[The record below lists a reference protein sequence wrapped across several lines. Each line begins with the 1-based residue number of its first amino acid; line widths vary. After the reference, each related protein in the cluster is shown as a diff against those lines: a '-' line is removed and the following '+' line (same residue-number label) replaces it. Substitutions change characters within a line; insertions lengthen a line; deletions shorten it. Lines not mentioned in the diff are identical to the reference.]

1 MPDLSFGTL
10 LILVECNYSGCTEN
24 LIAATATMAA
34 ARQTAAAML
43 YPNPGLA
50 GTLVAPQPA
59 PFSPDLSTPEA
70 PTRVIP
76 PAPPTEIGV
85 TPTKGLFPP

>member
-34 ARQTAAAML
+34 ARQTAAAMF
-43 YPNPGLA
+43 YPNPGPG
-50 GTLVAPQPA
+50 GTLAAPQPA